1 MEDNN
6 RIEQSKVQQNK
17 IECKIE
23 CNIIEQG
30 KALEN
35 RRCQMKQNRLIQ
47 QKIRIEQNSGIQQTG
62 TDNKSGEN
70 REIEYNKEKKR
81 ITNGEE
87 FCTIELK

>member
-30 KALEN
+30 KALMSNEIESIN
-35 RRCQMKQNRLIQ
+35 TIEDQNRTKQ
-47 QKIRIEQNSGIQQTG
+47 WNTV
-62 TDNKSGEN
+62 DWN
-70 REIEYNKEKKR
+70 RQ
-81 ITNGEE
+81 
-87 FCTIELK
+87 